1 MLKSDQFFIS
11 HDFFQVD
18 FALACA
24 YDVAADGDVAWL
36 ENKRQ
41 IDCAIECLALCETY
55 QIHPDSTVLTLPWPQ
70 DRFGEFQLIEIDESG
85 HPLLEQQAILN
96 EVPLTLGPGD
106 LVIRVGHSFNLR
118 FNPSNTASNS
128 EPTSMS

>member
-1 MLKSDQFFIS
+1 MKHPVQFNFVIDLLKDKQKNI
-11 HDFFQVD
+11 VE
-18 FALACA
+18 ALRHSN
-24 YDVAADGDVAWL
+24 GDVAWL

-55 QIHPDSTVLTLPWPQ
+55 QIHPNSTVLTLPWPQ

>member
-1 MLKSDQFFIS
+1 MKHPVQFNFVIDLLKDKQKNI
-11 HDFFQVD
+11 VE
-18 FALACA
+18 ALRHSN
-24 YDVAADGDVAWL
+24 GDVAWL

-41 IDCAIECLALCETY
+41 IDCAIKCLALCETY

>member
-1 MLKSDQFFIS
+1 MKHPVQFNFVIDLLKDKQKNI
-11 HDFFQVD
+11 VE
-18 FALACA
+18 ALRHSN
-24 YDVAADGDVAWL
+24 GDVAWL

>member
-1 MLKSDQFFIS
+1 MKHPVQFNFVIDLLKDKQKNI
-11 HDFFQVD
+11 VE
-18 FALACA
+18 ALRHSN
-24 YDVAADGDVAWL
+24 GDVAWL

-85 HPLLEQQAILN
+85 HPLLEQQAIIN
-96 EVPLTLGPGD
+96 DVPLTLGPGD